1 MTVTLELKPE
11 VEEQLEVQARDSG
24 LSVKDYLQ
32 KRVEEMVSAPKPQT
46 AKTPEER
53 VRLWQEFLNSHD
65 YITAPPL
72 SDEAISRES
81 IYREREDMACR
92 YEHLTAQR
100 ANLSPDVR

>member
-11 VEEQLEVQARDSG
+11 VEEQLEAQARESG
-24 LSVKDYLQ
+24 LSVKDYLE
-32 KRVEEMVSAPKPQT
+32 KRVEEMIRASELQP

-65 YITAPPL
+65 DIKAPPL

-81 IYREREDMACR
+81 IYAERLDKQ
-92 YEHLTAQR
+92 L
-100 ANLSPDVR
+100 